1 MRELPLN
8 KTPSIELSV
17 GWPASTVTD
26 SRPDKPLNGLEFK
39 LVNEM
44 GSDIEAR
51 AVFES
56 IALFAIEVVPAG
68 I

>member
-8 KTPSIELSV
+8 KTPSIVLKV
-17 GWPASTVTD
+17 GWFASTVTD
-26 SRPDKPLNGLEFK
+26 SRPGKPLNGLELK

-51 AVFES
+51 AVFPS
-56 IALFAIEVVPAG
+56 NTLFAIEVVPAG